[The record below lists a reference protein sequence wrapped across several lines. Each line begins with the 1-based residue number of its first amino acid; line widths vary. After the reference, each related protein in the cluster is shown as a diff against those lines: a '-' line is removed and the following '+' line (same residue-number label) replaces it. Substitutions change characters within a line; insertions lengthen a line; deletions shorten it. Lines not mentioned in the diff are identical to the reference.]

1 MTGSSRRQRSSAL
14 GQRLAK
20 RHFFPGL
27 IGDVISPVRMVRQFK
42 IEQHDGWQYDETLA
56 EAPYEKQL
64 LEAQAFYQRA
74 NIDFSK

>member
-1 MTGSSRRQRSSAL
+1 MATYQDL
-14 GQRLAK
+14 GYFADGVLTV
-20 RHFFPGL
+20 L
-27 IGDVISPVRMVRQFK
+27 SPVRMVRQFK